1 MFICVIHPWFLS
13 LLLKKNQLPNKE
25 VTDSTLTSR
34 EGVVKRSYSLY
45 PFFIHFLS
53 LFTSFL
59 FQKKKEKKKQKQK
72 QKQKANQVSVT
83 CAPYHYNPNSF
94 FFFFFYC
101 RWDKHYLSQTRTKL
115 LAMMPTINTFMVA
128 LTCKA
133 GD

>member
-59 FQKKKEKKKQKQK
+59 FQKKEKEKKKQKQK
-72 QKQKANQVSVT
+72 QKQEQEQKANQVRVT

-94 FFFFFYC
+94 SFFFF
-101 RWDKHYLSQTRTKL
+101 L
-115 LAMMPTINTFMVA
+115 L
-128 LTCKA
+128 
-133 GD
+133 